1 MVWAGPGQ
9 NSMDTQPMSKKKDPR
24 PGSHQK
30 PDPEPA
36 LAIINNLHDYKP
48 NQPSI

>member
-1 MVWAGPGQ
+1 MSRTWAKFNGYPTYVQ
-9 NSMDTQPMSKKKDPR
+9 KKDPR

-36 LAIINNLHDYKP
+36 LVIINNLHDYKP
-48 NQPSI
+48 NQPSF